1 MLATIVRRLL
11 QTIVVM
17 LVMSAL
23 VFAGIYMV
31 GDPVSM
37 LASPE
42 ATEAQRAQRCA
53 HRWGWTCH
61 CGGST

>member
-42 ATEAQRAQRCA
+42 ATEAATETA
-53 HRWGWTCH
+53 SH
-61 CGGST
+61 

>member
-42 ATEAQRAQRCA
+42 ATEAQRFFQAEDGIRD
-53 HRWGWTCH
+53 HLT
-61 CGGST
+61 